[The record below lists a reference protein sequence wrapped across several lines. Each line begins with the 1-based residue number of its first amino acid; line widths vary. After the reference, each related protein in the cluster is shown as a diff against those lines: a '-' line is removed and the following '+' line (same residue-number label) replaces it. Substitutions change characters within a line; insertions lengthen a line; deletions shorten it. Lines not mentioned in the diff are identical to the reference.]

1 MDSFIF
7 FCARV
12 LSMSF
17 MKAISSII
25 FFMIIAFTVA
35 LPVSAGNNTTVM
47 NQSPNYSG
55 VQTISPSQISMNL
68 TFNETGQK
76 ARQPDA
82 ISTNQSLPSFQ
93 SSANNAPK
101 TAPKNQFS
109 VSGDLSN
116 SDGTTLSGEAP
127 VTFIIDPVTK
137 REYITDQVIVRYNT
151 KKFQNPEIMKARILD
166 SNAKI
171 GARVAED
178 FSDSGLPA
186 MQVVKLPRN
195 ISVNDAITE
204 YRKNPDVLYAQPNY
218 VYHTTSVTPDD
229 PLFGSQWGLHNA
241 ITPGADIDA
250 PDAWSISTGS
260 NTVIVAVIDTGVD
273 YNHPDLSSNIWTNP
287 GESGLDSQG
296 HDKRFNGIDDDNN
309 GYIDDWH
316 GWNFFNNTS
325 DPMDGNTKLN
335 AYHGT
340 HVSGI
345 LGGVGNNSVGIAG
358 VNWNVKI
365 MPLRTTDETGS
376 SYTSTNV
383 EAIYYASAN
392 GATIISNS
400 WGGDSPDPEVKYAIE
415 NSPAVVVCAA
425 GNNNRDTDYNPYY
438 PASFDSINIISVAAT
453 DSSDIKAL
461 SSNFGLASVDLAAP
475 GIHIYSTM
483 KDSGYQYKDGTSM
496 ATSFV
501 SGVAALI
508 KSTNPRLTNIQ
519 IKNIIL
525 NNVDVIPALSGK
537 VNSSGRLN
545 AYKAVKAAQLS
556 LGIPVAD
563 FTGSPRTGVGP
574 LTIEFTDLSTNATG
588 WNWTFGDGSDENAT
602 IQNPVHTYLNNGTYT
617 VILNVSNSLGSNSLT
632 KTNFIIIGS
641 ISKIG
646 VFRGQ
651 GYWYLDMN
659 NNGTWDGTLTD
670 RTFIWGKQPGDIP
683 ITGDWNKDNITETG
697 IFRPGGDW
705 YLDMNNN
712 GTWDSIPTDRTFTW
726 GKQPGDIPLTGDW
739 NGDRITETGIFRPG
753 GNWYLDM
760 NNNGTWDGTP
770 TDTTFSWGKQ
780 PEDIPLTG
788 DWNGDGI
795 TETGIFRLG
804 GNWYLDKNNNGTW
817 DGTPPDT
824 TFSWG
829 KQPGDIPVTGDW
841 NGDMIT
847 ETGIFRP
854 TVGFYL
860 DLNNNGQ
867 WDGPLTDKF
876 MPWGSQTGDDPV
888 IGRW

>member
-7 FCARV
+7 SCARV

-35 LPVSAGNNTTVM
+35 VPVSAGNNTTAM
-47 NQSPNYSG
+47 NQSPDFSG
-55 VQTISPSQISMNL
+55 VQIISPSQVSTNL

-76 ARQPDA
+76 ARQTDA
-82 ISTNQSLPSFQ
+82 ISTNQSLPSSQ
-93 SSANNAPK
+93 SSAN

-109 VSGDLSN
+109 VRSGPSN
-116 SDGTTLSGEAP
+116 STGTALSGEAP
-127 VTFIIDPVTK
+127 VMFIIDPVTK
-137 REYITDQVIVRYNT
+137 QEYVTDQVIVRYNT
-151 KKFQNPEIMKARILD
+151 KKFQNPEIIKARIRD

-171 GARVAED
+171 GARVDED
-178 FSDSGLPA
+178 YSDSGLPG

-195 ISVNDAITE
+195 ITVNDAITE

-229 PLFGSQWGLHNA
+229 PLYGSQWGLHNVG
-241 ITPGADIDA
+241 TPGADIDA

-260 NTVIVAVIDTGVD
+260 NTVVVAVIDTGVD
-273 YNHPDLSSNIWTNP
+273 YNHPDLSSNIWTNS

-296 HDKRFNGIDDDNN
+296 NDKRFNGIDDDNN

-325 DPMDGNTKLN
+325 DPMDGNTKN
-335 AYHGT
+335 NIYHGT

-345 LGGVGNNSVGIAG
+345 IGAVGNNSNGITG

-365 MPLRTTDETGS
+365 MPLRTTDENGS

-383 EAIYYASAN
+383 EAIYYASTN
-392 GATIISNS
+392 GAGIISNS
-400 WGGDSPDPEVKYAIE
+400 WGGNTFDPALKAAID

-425 GNNNRDTDYNPYY
+425 GNNNRNTDSIPFY
-438 PASFDSINIISVAAT
+438 PASFTSTNIISVAAT
-453 DSSDIKAL
+453 NSSDDMA
-461 SSNFGLASVDLAAP
+461 SFSNYGQNTVDLAAP
-475 GIHIYSTM
+475 GVNIYSTK
-483 KDSGYQYKDGTSM
+483 KDSTYQFMSGTSM
-496 ATSFV
+496 ATPFV
-501 SGVAALI
+501 SGVAALV
-508 KSTNPRLTNIQ
+508 KSVNPKLTNVQ

-525 NNVDVIPALSGK
+525 NNVDVLPLLSEK
-537 VNSSGRLN
+537 VNTSGRLN
-545 AYKAVKAAQLS
+545 AYKAVKAAQS
-556 LGIPVAD
+556 IFGMPVAD
-563 FTGSPRTGVGP
+563 FTGNPRTGVAP
-574 LTIEFTDLSTNATG
+574 LTIVFTDLSTNATA

-602 IQNPVHTYLNNGTYT
+602 FQNPVHTYPNNGTYT

-632 KTNFIIIGS
+632 KTNFIIVGS
-641 ISKIG
+641 ISRIG
-646 VFRGQ
+646 VFRGL
-651 GYWYLDMN
+651 GNWYLDVN
-659 NNGTWDGTLTD
+659 NNGTWDGTPTD
-670 RTFIWGKQPGDIP
+670 RTFSWGKQPGDIP
-683 ITGDWNKDNITETG
+683 IA
-697 IFRPGGDW
+697 
-705 YLDMNNN
+705 
-712 GTWDSIPTDRTFTW
+712 
-726 GKQPGDIPLTGDW
+726 GDW
-739 NGDRITETGIFRPG
+739 NGDNITETGIFRPG

-770 TDTTFSWGKQ
+770 TDT
-780 PEDIPLTG
+780 I
-788 DWNGDGI
+788 
-795 TETGIFRLG
+795 
-804 GNWYLDKNNNGTW
+804 
-817 DGTPPDT
+817 
-824 TFSWG
+824 FSWG

-841 NGDMIT
+841 NGDGIT

-867 WDGPLTDKF
+867 WDGPSTDNF
-876 MPWGSQTGDDPV
+876 MPWESQNGDKPV